1 LRLVKVGNDA
11 IPEVRPAAEGLA
23 RLAAKAIS
31 REELILA
38 DTSLL

>member
-1 LRLVKVGNDA
+1 LLKLA
-11 IPEVRPAAEGLA
+11 MTLFQEVRPAAKGLA

-31 REELILA
+31 REELTLA

>member
-1 LRLVKVGNDA
+1 MTLFQ
-11 IPEVRPAAEGLA
+11 EVRPAAEGLA

-31 REELILA
+31 REELTLA